1 MENTFEKVLDMV
13 SNTKPTHIS
22 RLRTATELS
31 KLMLNHTI
39 MALKEMEVKNANLLL
54 QAHPELTKKQVRD
67 RWKATAWSKTTTDKI
82 EELHKELTA
91 LL

>member
-1 MENTFEKVLDMV
+1 MENTFDKVLNMM
-13 SNTKPTHIS
+13 SNTEPTNVS

-54 QAHPELTKKQVRD
+54 QAHPELTKNQARD

-82 EELHKELTA
+82 KELHKELTA

>member
-1 MENTFEKVLDMV
+1 MENTFEKVLNMV
-13 SNTKPTHIS
+13 SNTKPTHVS

-39 MALKEMEVKNANLLL
+39 MALTEMEIKNTNLILEAYPAITEK
-54 QAHPELTKKQVRD
+54 QAHD
-67 RWKATAWSKTTTDKI
+67 RWESTAWSKTTTDKI
-82 EELHKELTA
+82 QELHKELTA